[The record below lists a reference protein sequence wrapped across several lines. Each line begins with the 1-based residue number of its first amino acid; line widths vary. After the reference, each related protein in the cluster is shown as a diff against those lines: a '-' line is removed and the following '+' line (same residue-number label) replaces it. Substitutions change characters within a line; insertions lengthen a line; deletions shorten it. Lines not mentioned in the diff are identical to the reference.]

1 MFSVGVPE
9 KIIKGITRH
18 KSTKALEVY
27 ERPMVNQLQAV
38 FNVMNQLNS
47 SFSSELQELHVRSCT
62 EVYEHKKETVTLGG
76 GLLGSMFSELNDCN
90 IQISPQSMV
99 VNILQSMVVDILQ
112 APRTDK

>member
-9 KIIKGITRH
+9 KIIKGITGH

-47 SFSSELQELHVRSCT
+47 SFSSELQEVHVRSCT